1 MEKKQITNSSTVS
14 RQSRTHNQD
23 QGWEPPLRLGSCHAQ
38 PFSPLLPQ
46 KGNKRVTFLWPSHH
60 LLAGLPPGPQEGLKS
75 SPQVQDEPRVMGSS
89 GN

>member
-14 RQSRTHNQD
+14 RRSRTHNQD

-46 KGNKRVTFLWPSHH
+46 KGNKCVTFLWPVTTSQQDH
-60 LLAGLPPGPQEGLKS
+60 LRGLKK
-75 SPQVQDEPRVMGSS
+75 G
-89 GN
+89 